1 MKKSIEVGVPIGTSL
16 MLMVF
21 VLTCLITFAA
31 LSFISSNNDNEMSI
45 STAESNDEYYLA
57 ESKAQENLK
66 EIDGVLS
73 EEYSSKGS
81 GYLDSA
87 ISILSENKEYK
98 IDTVNGIDYLSFE
111 IPIDHEESLNAK
123 IELLSP
129 AEGQGFYRIKEW
141 KLVYT
146 GDWEADDTLPV
157 FVE

>member
-1 MKKSIEVGVPIGTSL
+1 MKKTIEVGVPIGTSL

-45 STAESNDEYYLA
+45 STANSSDEYYEA

-66 EIDGVLS
+66 EIDQVLK
-73 EEYSSKGS
+73 EEYNSKGS
-81 GYLDSA
+81 SYLTSA
-87 ISILSENKEYK
+87 LDILSDNEEYMVEK
-98 IDTVNGIDYLSFE
+98 IDGTNYLSFNIE
-111 IPIDHEESLNAK
+111 VDEEESLNAK

-129 AEGQGFYRIKEW
+129 KSGQGFYEIREW

-157 FVE
+157 FID

>member
-1 MKKSIEVGVPIGTSL
+1 MKKTIEIGVPIGISL

-45 STAESNDEYYLA
+45 STAESSDEYYLA

-66 EIDGVLS
+66 EIDQVLN
-73 EEYSSKGS
+73 EEYNDIGSS
-81 GYLDSA
+81 YLSSA
-87 ISILSENKEYK
+87 VTILNENEEYK
-98 IDTVNGIDYLSFE
+98 FEIVDGTNYLSFE
-111 IPIDHEESLNAK
+111 VKVDEEESLNVK
-123 IELLSP
+123 IEILSP
-129 AEGQGFYRIKEW
+129 IEGEGFYKIKEW

-146 GDWEADDTLPV
+146 GDWEADDSLPV